1 VAGNSLEP
9 YPVAF
14 AFTLADEKHVASRI
28 PPWPVLAYDEKIY
41 FRD

>member
-1 VAGNSLEP
+1 
-9 YPVAF
+9 VAF